1 MFRDSQRGE
10 NTLDMTSRFLQE
22 RALKIARNV
31 QHGSAAAGGAR
42 ADCCGKVKWSSA
54 HLPPLYCARPEP
66 TKASTRREQRGLR
79 RKCMPAS
86 FALGLHTGR
95 VILSLSFFNPFQLF
109 LLVSIVFLFS
119 FLFFEQT
126 GKAAK
131 LQVTTILRIYLGE
144 GLRDGG
150 TGSLVKGGNS
160 SGTRRTGVCLSDC
173 HPRRVSRLLFRLLLV
188 NCVQR
193 SARPFAPPAG
203 AAQYANLRLLQGQ
216 LSIRKLTSHA

>member
-1 MFRDSQRGE
+1 MNQESESQRQDLYYEDGIELFFLFLFFSFWEKSRSPVDTAQPKNMFRDSQRGE

-95 VILSLSFFNPFQLF
+95 VILSLSFFNSLPALPFG
-109 LLVSIVFLFS
+109 INCFS
-119 FLFFEQT
+119 FFF
-126 GKAAK
+126 
-131 LQVTTILRIYLGE
+131 
-144 GLRDGG
+144 
-150 TGSLVKGGNS
+150 S
-160 SGTRRTGVCLSDC
+160 
-173 HPRRVSRLLFRLLLV
+173 F
-188 NCVQR
+188 
-193 SARPFAPPAG
+193 F
-203 AAQYANLRLLQGQ
+203 
-216 LSIRKLTSHA
+216 